1 MAARHPLLPA
11 GTARLRA
18 LQVRAVRLSW
28 RHPKPGGLVPSQL
41 RARRHPRPGGLV
53 PSLLPSAWPGGS
65 GAAEQW
71 TTSSPTS
78 PRAGLDNHLT
88 KAVPSIT
95 SPTPSSRITKITKR
109 PLGALSRGWTTM
121 ATEPQR
127 RPVPALRAQGGR
139 GGLAHVSGGVAVS
152 TRTKNTFVD
161 VGGPSAA
168 CQRRTLRRNAT
179 DGDDPM
185 QQDPATRVSAGA
197 SSSSGPPVAQALV
210 VVTPPPTGSDVS
222 GWASGMSNS
231 AGPQRHEGTQ
241 PEAPHPSPPAA
252 TPIMHR
258 CPLTGCPAAD
268 AARSRGWR
276 SLAA

>member
-1 MAARHPLLPA
+1 MLSVAVGPL
-11 GTARLRA
+11 
-18 LQVRAVRLSW
+18 W
-28 RHPKPGGLVPSQL
+28 RQNRSDGRFPHS
-41 RARRHPRPGGLV
+41 ARRR
-53 PSLLPSAWPGGS
+53 
-65 GAAEQW
+65 
-71 TTSSPTS
+71 
-78 PRAGLDNHLT
+78 R
-88 KAVPSIT
+88 
-95 SPTPSSRITKITKR
+95 
-109 PLGALSRGWTTM
+109 SRG
-121 ATEPQR
+121 PGPCQR
-127 RPVPALRAQGGR
+127 GR
-139 GGLAHVSGGVAVS
+139 GSLHAHEEHLC
-152 TRTKNTFVD
+152 RRR
-161 VGGPSAA
+161 GPSAA

-185 QQDPATRVSAGA
+185 QQDPATRVSAAA
-197 SSSSGPPVAQALV
+197 SSSSGPPVAQSLV
-210 VVTPPPTGSDVS
+210 VVIPPPTGSDVS